1 MRHTILIAATCA
13 LLVPVAGVAQPRK
26 ADVPGVRVE
35 MKSADGKPRPH
46 ALHIHAGKCDPPGFE
61 SAGGHFNPA
70 GRKHGYRNPDGPH
83 PGDLPNLHVPLGGRL
98 TVEVLAR
105 EVSLGGARGRATGSR
120 TA

>member
-46 ALHIHAGKCDPPGFE
+46 ALHIHAVGKCDPPGFE

-105 EVSLGGARGRATGSR
+105 EVSLGGARGRATG
-120 TA
+120 